1 LTRTGHLFSIPAATL
16 ESGGTLDKPVGHIDA
31 ERELSDAAP
40 PVSLPDGSTVFTP
53 EGNPNRLFVRG
64 PALTSSVRAFELL
77 APLGAQIA
85 ALGDGV
91 LAPTTDG
98 RIYLMSPSTGKPIAE
113 PFHPALVAGEIAKWR
128 GVAVTSKGTI
138 VAVDETGNLY
148 QVDLKKDSI
157 PELVERGNTKFTKP
171 IRSGIAASGDLV
183 ACVDES
189 NVMHIWN
196 GEALSPVSE
205 IALPSPASI
214 GPLTVGNYM
223 LVAAGDD
230 ELVCVDAQ
238 GQELWRHPLNGQR
251 VAGKPIAKGETLH
264 FVTSNGLVHALRLA
278 DGSEIWTLDTE
289 KPLSGGPIE
298 FGDKLVVVGDDGTL
312 NVVQAP

>member
-1 LTRTGHLFSIPAATL
+1 
-16 ESGGTLDKPVGHIDA
+16 
-31 ERELSDAAP
+31 
-40 PVSLPDGSTVFTP
+40 
-53 EGNPNRLFVRG
+53 
-64 PALTSSVRAFELL
+64 
-77 APLGAQIA
+77 
-85 ALGDGV
+85 
-91 LAPTTDG
+91 
-98 RIYLMSPSTGKPIAE
+98 
-113 PFHPALVAGEIAKWR
+113 
-128 GVAVTSKGTI
+128 
-138 VAVDETGNLY
+138 
-148 QVDLKKDSI
+148 
-157 PELVERGNTKFTKP
+157 
-171 IRSGIAASGDLV
+171 
-183 ACVDES
+183 
-189 NVMHIWN
+189 MHIWN